1 MLNKGLYY
9 ILRNYVKLNQLNPVK
24 KDKNN
29 I

>member
-24 KDKNN
+24 IVKNN
-29 I
+29 E